1 MYKIILTVAMALSLC
16 LVSCGEKQA
25 NQTEDQVAKETFTPS
40 EESIFNLASKWE
52 NQNADSLQLKY
63 FAGKP
68 TIMAMIY
75 THCAYS
81 CPLIVA
87 DMKELHSLIPKD
99 KQKDV
104 NFLLVSIDPELD
116 RPDTL
121 RQFMKR
127 EQMDEK
133 YWTML
138 TGTETKIR
146 ELAAVLGFKYKK
158 TSLMDYAHSNLISV
172 LNPNG
177 EIVEQIDGFGSDKKE
192 IIEKALEY
200 IN

>member
-1 MYKIILTVAMALSLC
+1 
-16 LVSCGEKQA
+16 
-25 NQTEDQVAKETFTPS
+25 
-40 EESIFNLASKWE
+40 
-52 NQNADSLQLKY
+52 
-63 FAGKP
+63 
-68 TIMAMIY
+68 
-75 THCAYS
+75 
-81 CPLIVA
+81 
-87 DMKELHSLIPKD
+87 
-99 KQKDV
+99 
-104 NFLLVSIDPELD
+104 
-116 RPDTL
+116 
-121 RQFMKR
+121 MKR